1 MFYSLAFLILKR
13 FPINIFFSFST
24 KNEDYF
30 RHWSWL
36 FLPLPF
42 PPVFLLFHF
51 SGFGFVLATFSL
63 LLSLTIG
70 KLTRKIVSVAATM
83 MACGCHQD
91 REMIAL
97 EFCSIFPISIAIRT
111 TNWSNFLHNEWIN
124 NWTNQWR
131 NEWLNG

>member
-1 MFYSLAFLILKR
+1 MFYSLAFLILKW
-13 FPINIFFSFST
+13 FPINIFFSFPLKT
-24 KNEDYF
+24 KIISDIDRDCSF
-30 RHWSWL
+30 P
-36 FLPLPF
+36 FLLHPS
-42 PPVFLLFHF
+42 FLLFHF

-83 MACGCHQD
+83 VACGCHPD